1 MRGSNSI
8 FEKTS
13 RLVGSKQNSIS
24 ILHKVKKLKNIGIG
38 FLGAGNVFGDVDVV
52 LKRNYVYSLKVNKVG
67 SSVYILKA

>member
-1 MRGSNSI
+1 M
-8 FEKTS
+8 
-13 RLVGSKQNSIS
+13 
-24 ILHKVKKLKNIGIG
+24 LKNIGIG